1 MKNLEEILVPIVLK
15 AGDMMTFAHD
25 VESEGALKIK
35 GGDVANMVT
44 EYDVAIQNFLISSI
58 KEQIPEAC
66 FIAEEKENDKEVL
79 KNEYCF
85 IIDPIDGTMNF
96 IHEYGHSCISLAMFS
111 RGEAVFSAIYD
122 PYRKEMFSA
131 TKGKGAFLNGKKI
144 TVSNRDV
151 PHSIIAYGTMPYS
164 KDTLGEATFKLC
176 YKLFMAGND
185 VRRCGSAALDLA
197 YLAAGRNDM
206 FFELMLFPWDI
217 AAGYLLVKEAGG
229 VITDKDGNDID
240 FSAPTPVIAA
250 NPVVYPFLLDSAKE
264 I

>member
-1 MKNLEEILVPIVLK
+1 MINVEEILIPIILK
-15 AGDMMTFAHD
+15 AGEIMTSAHD
-25 VESEGALKIK
+25 LEQRGSLKEK

-96 IHEYGHSCISLAMFS
+96 IHEYGHSCISVALFS
-111 RGEAVFSAIYD
+111 KGEAVFSVIYD
-122 PYRKEMFSA
+122 PYRNEMFSA
-131 TKGKGAFLNGKKI
+131 TKGKGAFLNGKKM
-144 TVSNRDV
+144 TVSSRDV
-151 PHSIIAYGTMPYS
+151 SHSIIAYGTMPYN

-176 YKLFMAGND
+176 YKLFMVGND

-206 FFELMLFPWDI
+206 FFELMLSPWDI
-217 AAGYLLVKEAGG
+217 AAGYLLIKEAGG
-229 VITDKDGNDID
+229 MITDREGKEIN

-250 NPVVYPFLLDSAKE
+250 NPVVYPFLLDSAKD